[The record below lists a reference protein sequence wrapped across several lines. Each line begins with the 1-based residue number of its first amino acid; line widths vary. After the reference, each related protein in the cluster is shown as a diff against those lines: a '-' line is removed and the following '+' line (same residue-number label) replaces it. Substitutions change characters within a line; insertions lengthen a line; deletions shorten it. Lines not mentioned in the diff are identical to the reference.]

1 MTSTFIT
8 RLLSPRARERD
19 RSAIVDPACPP
30 RLHCRP
36 NPLKKLSE
44 YRQHAEECR
53 ALARLG
59 RTAEQR
65 DMLLAMAAT
74 WESLAQA
81 RETQLAKEGAR
92 IEGPRGD

>member
-1 MTSTFIT
+1 MSSSFA
-8 RLLSPRARERD
+8 LPAK
-19 RSAIVDPACPP
+19 SAE
-30 RLHCRP
+30 
-36 NPLKKLSE
+36 KLSE

-53 ALARLG
+53 ALMRLG